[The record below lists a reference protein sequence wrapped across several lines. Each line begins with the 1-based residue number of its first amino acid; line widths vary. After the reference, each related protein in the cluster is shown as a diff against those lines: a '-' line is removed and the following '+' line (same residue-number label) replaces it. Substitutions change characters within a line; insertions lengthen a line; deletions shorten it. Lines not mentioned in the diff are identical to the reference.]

1 MLKTTLW
8 ENNMNALPVP
18 KNPDDASNLIL
29 FFTANIRDPYFR
41 VSIALYLSSTSLSKQ
56 VNRAGRY
63 YTVTAQLM
71 MMMINDDDD
80 E

>member
-29 FFTANIRDPYFR
+29 FFTANVRDPYFK
-41 VSIALYLSSTSLSKQ
+41 VSIALFLSSTVLKKTS
-56 VNRAGRY
+56 
-63 YTVTAQLM
+63 
-71 MMMINDDDD
+71 
-80 E
+80 